1 MKTTAKRGYIVFL
14 LVAAVVAGLSFLA
27 VKLALN
33 GEKWATLRANE
44 HLTVDGSF
52 IAAGNIYD
60 RAGVLL
66 ATTECDERIYND
78 SERIRRSTLH
88 IVGDTEGFVSSGVQT
103 AYKTRLTGFNPFTGI
118 YSLKKYG
125 RGNDITLTVDSA
137 LSAAAYDAL
146 DGRKGL
152 VAAYNYETG
161 ELLCSVSNPS
171 YDIRNKP
178 SAEEIEADETGRYEG
193 VYLNRLIDGLYTPGS
208 IFKIVTTTCAV
219 ENMPGLNSWE
229 YECTGETVI
238 GGVKITCPH
247 IHGKL
252 NIQSAFAQSCNCAYA
267 ALADKLGAQALTAT
281 AEELGFGKSFDFG
294 NMKTAADYFDLS
306 QASAGDIAWAG
317 VGQYTTLVNPYHVL
331 TVAGAIANGGTAVF
345 PYAVAS
351 VDSPSGRNIET
362 FTAQS
367 SVYLPPAI
375 ALKVSDLMRSNVADN
390 YGDNNFKGL
399 DMCGKTGTAEI
410 GGDKEPH
417 AWFTG
422 FSRNPSCPVAIV
434 VIIENGGW
442 GASQALPVASEVMQA
457 AYKTLS

>member
-14 LVAAVVAGLSFLA
+14 LVAAVVAGLAFLG
-27 VKLALN
+27 VKFALN

-52 IAAGNIYD
+52 VAAGDIFD
-60 RAGVLL
+60 RGGVLL
-66 ATTECDERIYND
+66 ASTEGDERVYND

-103 AYKTRLTGFNPFTGI
+103 AYKTYLTGYNAATGI

-137 LSAAAYDAL
+137 LCAAAYDAL

-152 VAAYNYETG
+152 VAAYNYKTG

-178 SAEEIEADETGRYEG
+178 SAEEIEENADEYEG

-219 ENMPGLNSWE
+219 ENMPSLDSWK

-238 GGVKITCPH
+238 DGVKITCPH
-247 IHGKL
+247 IHGELDIK
-252 NIQSAFAQSCNCAYA
+252 SAFAQSCNCAYA
-267 ALADKLGAQALTAT
+267 ALADSLGAEALTAT
-281 AEELGFGKSFDFG
+281 AQQLGFGKSYDFG

-317 VGQYTTLVNPYHVL
+317 VGQYTTLVNPYHML
-331 TVAGAIANGGTAVF
+331 TVAGGIANSGTAVL
-345 PYAVAS
+345 PYCVQS
-351 VDSPSGRNIET
+351 VDSPSGRNIKT
-362 FTAQS
+362 FTAQTS
-367 SVYLPPAI
+367 ELLPPEI
-375 ALKVSDLMRSNVADN
+375 ALRVSDLMRSNVADN
-390 YGDNNFKGL
+390 YGDNNFKNL

-410 GGDKEPH
+410 GDEKEPH
-417 AWFTG
+417 AWFLG

-442 GASQALPVASEVMQA
+442 GASVALPAAADVMQE
-457 AYKTLS
+457 AYKALS